1 MRRSRGFTLLEVIIA
16 VSIFMILMLLAI
28 PSLNGVLADKRLRRS
43 YDGLNALVLQAQER
57 AVTEHRP
64 YLIVW
69 QKEAVALRPEG
80 FARDEEEKNTDELYL
95 DKGEV
100 MTISFPAAL
109 VKKPPGEW
117 IFWPSGICEPAII
130 EFKGRRGTWTAH
142 YAPLTGR
149 PELTNYAAR

>member
-1 MRRSRGFTLLEVIIA
+1 MRRSPAFTLLEVIIS
-16 VSIFMILMLLAI
+16 VSILMILLLLAI

-43 YDGLNALVLQAQER
+43 YDGFNALVLQAQER

-69 QKEAVALRPEG
+69 HKEAVALRPEG
-80 FARDEEEKNTDELYL
+80 FAKDEEEKNTDELHL
-95 DKGEV
+95 DKGDV
-100 MTISFPAAL
+100 LAISFPVAL

-117 IFWPSGICEPAII
+117 IFWSSGICEPAII
-130 EFKGRRGTWTAH
+130 EFKGHNGTWTAH
-142 YAPLTGR
+142 YSPLTGR

>member
-1 MRRSRGFTLLEVIIA
+1 MCRARAFTLLEVMVAVVILMII
-16 VSIFMILMLLAI
+16 MLLAV

-43 YDGLNALVLQAQER
+43 YNGFNALVLRAQER

-80 FARDEEEKNTDELYL
+80 FAKDEEKKNTDDLQL
-95 DKGEV
+95 GKGEV
-100 MTISFPAAL
+100 LAISLPAAL

-117 IFWPSGICEPAII
+117 IFWPSGVCEPAVID
-130 EFKGRRGTWTAH
+130 FKGRNGTWTAH
-142 YAPLTGR
+142 YSPLTAR